1 MQTSTLINT
10 TSTAAESAAISF
22 SNTVNSGQQLQQQQ
36 QQPNLVVSNVV
47 SRLEHDSLAPLN
59 FPSKPIVYMPETS
72 TSNASTTATS
82 IDQSSNDESRQDEKA
97 KLESIL
103 FSTMNAAGYS
113 NNNSQSMKPDNSTV
127 MQQNLRAA
135 NNWQPRMPNMI
146 NSQIRPQQPQQLR
159 PSYCCT
165 ICKKPGHP
173 KSLCPEAGTLPKPE
187 ERPKFPSG
195 IPKNKMRVARPD
207 DKFAMLGPDGYV
219 VPEIEY
225 QVAQTV
231 KKDKTPFLTEEEEEE
246 EKKKLSESLANGTN
260 GSESFNKYPPE
271 LKCPFGDHIIQDAVL
286 VPCCGHFICCDECI
300 KKKILNDE
308 FVECP
313 HKDCDQE
320 IGSLESITPYHDIRK
335 RVNEYLND
343 LKLASQRATNM
354 QNANSQ
360 SSNAKS
366 SQSSNSTTDVFL
378 DLLLNEVKNDDLNQ
392 NNSNFEYDDLNEN
405 KLSKIDDEDEDK
417 LSYGTHSPLQDSKI
431 SSSEAA
437 AALKKAENDLKNIEK
452 IELSANEIK
461 PIDNF
466 SAPLLPTPPLSTLLD
481 GKPIQQPNQL
491 NTIPASISNPNMRPM
506 PLNPNFKIQNE
517 IPNIQI
523 QQTPPANP
531 YMLQQRPQMM

>member
-1 MQTSTLINT
+1 MQASITVNTSN
-10 TSTAAESAAISF
+10 STAAESAAISF
-22 SNTVNSGQQLQQQQ
+22 SNTINSTQQSQQQQ
-36 QQPNLVVSNVV
+36 QQPITLSNVV

-59 FPSKPIVYMPETS
+59 FPSKPIVYMQENLTSNPSTTS
-72 TSNASTTATS
+72 T
-82 IDQSSNDESRQDEKA
+82 DQSSNDESRQDEKA

-113 NNNSQSMKPDNSTV
+113 SNNSQTMKSDNNAAL
-127 MQQNLRAA
+127 QQHLRAA
-135 NNWQPRMPNMI
+135 NSWQPRMPNMI

-246 EKKKLSESLANGTN
+246 EKKKQLESIANGTN
-260 GSESFNKYPPE
+260 GSESLNKYPPE
-271 LKCPFGDHIIQDAVL
+271 LKCPFGDHIIKDAVL
-286 VPCCGHFICCDECI
+286 VPCCGHFICCDECV

-308 FVECP
+308 YVECP

-335 RVNEYLND
+335 RVTEYLND
-343 LKLASQRATNM
+343 LKLASQRATNI
-354 QNANSQ
+354 QSANAQ
-360 SSNAKS
+360 SNNTKS
-366 SQSSNSTTDVFL
+366 GQSSNSTNAFL
-378 DLLLNEVKNDDLNQ
+378 DLLLSEVKNENSNQ
-392 NNSNFEYDDLNEN
+392 NGSNFDYDDFNEN
-405 KLSKIDDEDEDK
+405 KLPKIEDDDEDK

-437 AALKKAENDLKNIEK
+437 AALMKAESELKNIEK
-452 IELSANEIK
+452 KEQSLNEMK
-461 PIDNF
+461 PIDF
-466 SAPLLPTPPLSTLLD
+466 SAPLLPTPPLSTLIE
-481 GKPIQQPNQL
+481 GKPIQQQNQL
-491 NTIPASISNPNMRPM
+491 SAIPASIPNPNMRPM

-523 QQTPPANP
+523 QQVPPSNP
-531 YMLQQRPQMM
+531 YMIQQRPQMM